1 METLIPFLK
10 NSSVV
15 DWFFIMLVV
24 FIAVILIPIGLW
36 IVIASRRR
44 KSIYLLLM
52 MTFLPLLLALL
63 GTYVRIRTLET
74 LPARYPD
81 VSAEVVAAGSKEAW
95 IMTYI
100 GALGT
105 LVPALIAVTG
115 LVVKNDRLD

>member
-1 METLIPFLK
+1 MENLIPFLK
-10 NSSVV
+10 SSSVV
-15 DWFFIMLVV
+15 VWFFIMLVV
-24 FIAVILIPIGLW
+24 FIAVILIPVGLW

-63 GTYVRIRTLET
+63 GTYVRIRKIET
-74 LPARYPD
+74 LAASYPD
-81 VSAEVVAAGSKEAW
+81 ASAEVITAASHEAW

-100 GALGT
+100 GAFGT

>member
-74 LPARYPD
+74 LAARYPD